1 MSDTAKVKAH
11 ASITI
16 NLGNYESARIEAGI
30 ELPSTTDKTQET
42 FKKAWAEV
50 ERELSIKASEIRN
63 RDKK

>member
-1 MSDTAKVKAH
+1 MNDTAKVKAN

-30 ELPSTTDKTQET
+30 ELPCTPEEAEVT

-50 ERELSIKASEIRN
+50 ERELNIKASEIRN
-63 RDKK
+63 RK